1 MQLCKYQ
8 IRGGGGG
15 RGDTYMPAVSPGQG
29 KGGRGGR
36 LSRGG
41 CTCQRIAKEKG
52 KCAYM
57 ERFRNW
63 GFVVRMYNS
72 LDDSIVEGGGRPCSR
87 RRWLANY
94 IAETRL
100 MTNCT
105 AGRNMYGEGAGRW
118 ESIVDGFKDYYSDW
132 MPRNLS
138 GQEGG
143 GVLLFPDHV
152 HGGDMGGH

>member
-1 MQLCKYQ
+1 ML
-8 IRGGGGG
+8 IWRDFVIEG
-15 RGDTYMPAVSPGQG
+15 
-29 KGGRGGR
+29 
-36 LSRGG
+36 LSYV
-41 CTCQRIAKEKG
+41 CTIAWTT
-52 KCAYM
+52 ALL
-57 ERFRNW
+57 R
-63 GFVVRMYNS
+63 
-72 LDDSIVEGGGRPCSR
+72 GGGRPCSR

-152 HGGDMGGH
+152 HGGIWEDIKHGQKLAFHSGSIGGRTRRAVNWCCCCCTQWDMEGISKTYGQSCK